1 MFTEL
6 AGDIAGPVTVWAI
19 PMHPAGTTI
28 GVITL
33 YRSTGDLQYS
43 MEDAQFLADA
53 VGAALLDDS
62 SGGHPFAAWSDRA
75 RVHQAVGMTV
85 AQLTISP
92 SDALAILRAH
102 AFAEGTSLDSIAT
115 DVVER
120 RLDFT
125 NQAQGVIQHRPE
137 DISGNGDS

>member
-1 MFTEL
+1 M
-6 AGDIAGPVTVWAI
+6 
-19 PMHPAGTTI
+19 
-28 GVITL
+28 
-33 YRSTGDLQYS
+33 
-43 MEDAQFLADA
+43 
-53 VGAALLDDS
+53 
-62 SGGHPFAAWSDRA
+62 
-75 RVHQAVGMTV
+75 HQAVGMTV
-85 AQLTISP
+85 AQLTIGP
-92 SDALAILRAH
+92 ADALAILRAH